1 MDNTRNL
8 TAVRTALAL
17 LTIWR
22 FAIGCSPAPE
32 KPAAHRA
39 LAPTAQFTV
48 YVNFNGPWA
57 FMPDPADATQ
67 IIAVAPYIKKH
78 QNAYVAALTD
88 APLPAGVFKL
98 TGLPPSSTPMNLDS
112 QLVVVKDTISA
123 AALKKIEGNSN
134 KARYF
139 IRLPMP
145 AEISAY
151 RVGHEAVGSS
161 YPVLNAHSNEKGYAT
176 HMTLRYSTD
185 DVSQLKVTGT
195 KDDLTTVNV
204 PLQLGV
210 AQTIDFGV
218 GPTYDLQEDD
228 CHNHAKG
235 TFKALADLFQVK
247 QIIDYPDYD
256 LTQCGGSD
264 PQNPHP
270 TPGPA
275 RPAGGRAGADCKA
288 ALMVFAVTP

>member
-8 TAVRTALAL
+8 RAVRTTLAL
-17 LTIWR
+17 LAIWG
-22 FAIGCSPAPE
+22 FAIGCSSTPE
-32 KPAAHRA
+32 KPAASPT
-39 LAPTAQFTV
+39 LTPTAQFTV

-67 IIAVAPYIKKH
+67 IIAVAPYIKDH

-98 TGLPPSSTPMNLDS
+98 TGLPPSSTPMNLNS
-112 QLVVVKDTISA
+112 QLIVVQDTISA
-123 AALKKIEGNSN
+123 TALKKIEGNSN

-151 RVGHEAVGSS
+151 RTGHEAVGNS

-176 HMTLRYSTD
+176 HMTLRYNSD

-204 PLQLGV
+204 PLQLGL
-210 AQTIDFGV
+210 AQTIDIGV

-235 TFKALADLFQVK
+235 AFKALADLFQVK

-256 LTQCGGSD
+256 LTKCGGSD

-270 TPGPA
+270 TPGPV
-275 RPAGGRAGADCKA
+275 PHAGGRAGADCKA
-288 ALMVFAVTP
+288 AMMVFTVTP